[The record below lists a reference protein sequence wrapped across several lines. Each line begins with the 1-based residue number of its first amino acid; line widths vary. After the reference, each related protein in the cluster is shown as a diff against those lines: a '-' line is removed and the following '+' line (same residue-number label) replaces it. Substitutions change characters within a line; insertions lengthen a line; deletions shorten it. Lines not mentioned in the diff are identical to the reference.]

1 MRYILTAEPGLSRL
15 LKLNLANMLTLFR
28 IAAIPIV
35 VILFYSHM
43 PNARPIA
50 AIVFGIAAVTDMIDG
65 WVARRYGQ
73 TSRFG
78 EFLDPVAD
86 KLMVSIVLVMLVQA
100 EARWFEDVIAMII
113 IGREITVSALREWM
127 ATIGERANVRVSAA
141 GKLKTTLQMFGIA
154 FMVYK
159 NAFFGIP
166 VYTVGFVLLVLAAVM
181 TIWSMVIYL
190 QAAWPFIANDQDPT
204 E

>member
-1 MRYILTAEPGLSRL
+1 M
-15 LKLNLANMLTLFR
+15 KLNLANILTLFR
-28 IAAIPIV
+28 IAAIPVV
-35 VILFYSHM
+35 VICFYSSI

-50 AIVFGIAAVTDMIDG
+50 AIIFGIAAITDLIDG
-65 WVARRYGQ
+65 WVARKYGQ

-100 EARWFEDVIAMII
+100 QAGWFEDIIAMII
-113 IGREITVSALREWM
+113 IGREITISALREWM
-127 ATIGERANVRVSAA
+127 ATIGERTNVKVDIT
-141 GKLKTTLQMFGIA
+141 GKVKTTLQMFGIA

-159 NAFFGIP
+159 NPFMGID
-166 VYTVGFVLLVLAAVM
+166 VYAVGFVLLVAAAIM
-181 TIWSMVIYL
+181 TIWSMIIYL
-190 QAAWPFIANDQDPT
+190 KAAWPFIMMDDDRAPDA